1 MNFEVN
7 KYIDDHV
14 GDMVADLGRLVRI
27 PSVSAEAEPD
37 APFGSNCAKA
47 LEVMLSIAQSAG
59 FTVSNFN
66 NIMGEIDL
74 YPGEEPELAALC
86 HLDVVPAGTGWDSN
100 PFSLT
105 LKDGRAYGRGTAD
118 DKGPAIAV
126 YYAMKA
132 ITRSRVKLNRNMR
145 LIVGTDEECGSA
157 DLKEY

>member
-105 LKDGRAYGRGTAD
+105 LKDGKAYGRGTAD
-118 DKGPAIAV
+118 DS
-126 YYAMKA
+126 YAMGGDDY
-132 ITRSRVKLNRNMR
+132 RSGFAQRHPRPLPRQTAGETGKH
-145 LIVGTDEECGSA
+145 
-157 DLKEY
+157 

>member
-27 PSVSAEAEPD
+27 PSVSSESEPD

-66 NIMGEIDL
+66 NIIITLIIFCQTL
-74 YPGEEPELAALC
+74 YC
-86 HLDVVPAGTGWDSN
+86 IKMV
-100 PFSLT
+100 
-105 LKDGRAYGRGTAD
+105 
-118 DKGPAIAV
+118 
-126 YYAMKA
+126 
-132 ITRSRVKLNRNMR
+132 
-145 LIVGTDEECGSA
+145 
-157 DLKEY
+157 